1 METMYIIH
9 SSWILNK
16 SALASCKLS
25 LVDFYLFVFLQ
36 KVNLENSISHK
47 DTLFI
52 YHFVSCG
59 ILVNF
64 IYIVSLENNFIYLF
78 YCTFEL

>member
-1 METMYIIH
+1 MDGNNVHYSLLMNDY
-9 SSWILNK
+9 K

-36 KVNLENSISHK
+36 KVNLENSLSHK

-52 YHFVSCG
+52 YHFPSPG

-64 IYIVSLENNFIYLF
+64 IYIVSLENNFIYLILL
-78 YCTFEL
+78 YV

>member
-1 METMYIIH
+1 MLMDGNNVHY
-9 SSWILNK
+9 SLLMNDYK

-52 YHFVSCG
+52 YLSFCKSWNSCK
-59 ILVNF
+59 F
-64 IYIVSLENNFIYLF
+64 YL
-78 YCTFEL
+78 YCKFRK